1 MERAKNNP
9 KDLSGILTKD
19 FNIRDTISNA
29 WLSFDD
35 INNEKTFDLPEFKN
49 CYAIGGADLSITT
62 DLTCATLL
70 LMNKETEERFIT
82 QMYWLPRDNF
92 EKRVQLDKIPY
103 EDAVSIKQKLIGHFG
118 KTKYYRFYR
127 EERYLTPKEQAYIR
141 QVFCNKGI
149 TEAPSFTRYTDEYM
163 W

>member
-1 MERAKNNP
+1 M
-9 KDLSGILTKD
+9 
-19 FNIRDTISNA
+19 A
-29 WLSFDD
+29 WGVKGL
-35 INNEKTFDLPEFKN
+35 
-49 CYAIGGADLSITT
+49 
-62 DLTCATLL
+62 
-70 LMNKETEERFIT
+70 
-82 QMYWLPRDNF
+82 
-92 EKRVQLDKIPY
+92 LDKIPY